1 MTVSVPIRMTLA
13 EYLNYDGGT
22 DTRYELVDGELVVMP
37 PESELNQRIASLL
50 FALFLKRGI
59 PFDLINIGVEIVT
72 SGSRAT
78 TRVPDL
84 AIFTEELMAAYRGA
98 SRATITLD
106 MPPPKIVVE
115 VVSPGPE
122 NRDRDYRYKRSEY
135 AARSIA
141 EYWIVDPQQQKVTV
155 LELVSGFYEEK
166 IFSGS
171 EMLVSPSF
179 DQLSLTAEKLL
190 RAEM

>member
-1 MTVSVPIRMTLA
+1 MTLA
-13 EYLNYDGGT
+13 EYLNYDGDT

-106 MPPPKIVVE
+106 MPPPQLVVE

-135 AARSIA
+135 AARGIV

-155 LELVSGFYEEK
+155 LELVSRF
-166 IFSGS
+166 
-171 EMLVSPSF
+171 
-179 DQLSLTAEKLL
+179 
-190 RAEM
+190 